1 MKSIKIKHLFLT
13 AFFLLPSAI
22 VFSQNLE
29 LIPAGESVLHE
40 NTRIIKIDRTSCAS
54 DIKDV
59 LKQEGFSFKDA
70 SNEVTIHGLW
80 NASIRVYVDGI
91 LMNDPFD
98 GKFNWDSISL
108 SQIKSI
114 EIDEANAECVIIKI
128 STYSEN
134 FLQNQY
140 FIEASS
146 KSYANN
152 VFDKNRISAGLTF
165 PFEIKNAMHLQI
177 EEKFSFCS
185 AENRFGYRSREVSYK
200 PYENTFENYGNY
212 PYFNKGY
219 EEKNLG
225 NSLSLL
231 IFPYNMNGSHFG
243 IVYNFYF
250 DDAECGSVKGGR
262 YPVEKN
268 QKKFLNSINL
278 PGQFYFENFNI
289 ESSLSYFNSILKYK
303 EADRFSSLNNN
314 YFSKRIDER
323 LKVTIPEL
331 LNLSVEESA
340 AFSIIDQDSVHNK
353 KMIQWSAS
361 AGIKKEDFIDWEI
374 STGISVFK
382 NTPDWTAALKL
393 HKKVSDDF
401 DLFFNAGK
409 SVTQPSAEQ
418 LYYAGAGGKG
428 NEDLKCEHALL
439 SKLKCIYKDYFYLSP
454 YLTYYKDKIQWRDTG
469 SNNWTCMNIGK
480 SVNYGFDF
488 GFYDLQIGN
497 YFFLSANYTLCNAV
511 LKTKGFK
518 GNQIQHTPK
527 HNLYSAVKFKNGNFS
542 WTTEFNFNDGC
553 YTENTNSQK
562 TAAQYLLDTRVDLNL
577 SKADIFLI
585 LKNLLDYSY
594 ASVDSLPGAG
604 LSFEGGVRL
613 KF

>member
-1 MKSIKIKHLFLT
+1 MKR
-13 AFFLLPSAI
+13 LLPIYLLLNSI

-29 LIPAGESVLHE
+29 LVPAGESVLHE
-40 NTRIIKIDRTSCAS
+40 SSRIIEIDRTSCAS
-54 DIKDV
+54 SIKDV
-59 LKQEGFSFKDA
+59 LKQEGFSFRDA
-70 SNEVTIHGLW
+70 SDEVTVHGLW
-80 NASIRVYVDGI
+80 NASIRVYVDGV

-98 GKFNWDSISL
+98 GKFNWNSISL

-152 VFDKNRISAGLTF
+152 TFDKNRISAGLTF

-177 EEKFSFCS
+177 EEKISFCS
-185 AENRFGYRSREVSYK
+185 AENRFGYRAREVSYK
-200 PYENTFENYGNY
+200 PYEHFSDSYGSY
-212 PYFNKGY
+212 KFFKKGY
-219 EEKNLG
+219 EDKNLN

-231 IFPYNMNGSHFG
+231 FFPYNMNGSHFG
-243 IVYNFYF
+243 IVYNFFF
-250 DDAECGSVKGGR
+250 DDAECGTIKDTS

-268 QKKFLNSINL
+268 QKKILNSVSIPL
-278 PGQFYFENFNI
+278 QFNFEKFNI
-289 ESSLSYFNSILKYK
+289 ESTISYFDSILRYR
-303 EADRFSSLNNN
+303 EIDRFSRIKNN
-314 YFSKRIDER
+314 YFSKRADEN
-323 LKVTIPEL
+323 LKITFPQL
-331 LNLSVEESA
+331 LNLSIEES
-340 AFSIIDQDSVHNK
+340 FSFSVIDQDSIHNK
-353 KMIQWSAS
+353 NILQGKTNI
-361 AGIKKEDFIDWEI
+361 GIKKEDFIDWEI

-382 NTPDWTAALKL
+382 NTPGWTASLKL

-409 SVTQPSAEQ
+409 SITPPSAQQ
-418 LYYAGAGGKG
+418 LHYAGADGEG
-428 NEDLKCEHALL
+428 NENLKCEHAYL
-439 SKLKCIYKDYFYLSP
+439 SKLKCIYKDNFYLSP
-454 YLTYYKDKIQWRDTG
+454 YLIYYKDKIQWHDAG
-469 SNNWTCMNIGK
+469 GNNWTCMNIGK

-488 GFYDLQIGN
+488 GFYDLPLGD
-497 YFFLSANYTLCNAV
+497 YFFFSANYTLCNAV
-511 LKTKGFK
+511 LKTKGFEGK
-518 GNQIQHTPK
+518 QIMCTPK
-527 HNLYSAVKFKNGNFS
+527 HNFYSAMKFKYSSFS

-553 YTENTNSQK
+553 YTENTNSLK

-585 LKNLLDYSY
+585 LKNLLDFSY
-594 ASVDSLPGAG
+594 VDAGSLPDAG
-604 LSFEGGVRL
+604 LSFEAGVSL